1 MFFNAIYNS
10 LPLHIAVGSQRGLV
24 KRDLRQRG
32 LPFGPEPKGPEKWPK
47 EPGLKEPEPKGPGP
61 IVSNLLTRVGK
72 SGASVRLG

>member
-32 LPFGPEPKGPEKWPK
+32 LPFGPEPKGPE
-47 EPGLKEPEPKGPGP
+47 EMAKGAWA
-61 IVSNLLTRVGK
+61 K
-72 SGASVRLG
+72 GA